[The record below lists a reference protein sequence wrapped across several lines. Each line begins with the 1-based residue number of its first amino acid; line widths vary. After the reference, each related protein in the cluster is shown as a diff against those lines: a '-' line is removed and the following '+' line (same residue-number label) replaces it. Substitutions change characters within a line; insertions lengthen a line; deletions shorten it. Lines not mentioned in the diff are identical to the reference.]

1 MNCFGVCYLPVSR
14 KYVKLK
20 FILLRKSVRKS
31 VRKSFSCLQ
40 SSTTLHEAWR
50 DGETTSEIL
59 EDAMSYC

>member
-31 VRKSFSCLQ
+31 FSCLQ

-50 DGETTSEIL
+50 DGETSYEVL